1 MAVWIEPV
9 TLDGEHVV
17 LEPLTADHAEAL
29 ADATADGELWKLWY
43 TFVPAPDA
51 VEGYIDAACAEQT
64 EGGLAFAVR
73 DRASDTV
80 IGSTRF
86 VMWMPATVAPRLAIR
101 GMRNAFNAR
110 HSIPNANG

>member
-1 MAVWIEPV
+1 MKSGIEPTV
-9 TLDGEHVV
+9 LTGERVL
-17 LEPLTADHAEAL
+17 LEPLGHKHAPALAEAVR
-29 ADATADGELWKLWY
+29 DGELWKLWY

-51 VEGYIDAACAEQT
+51 VEGYIDAACVEQT